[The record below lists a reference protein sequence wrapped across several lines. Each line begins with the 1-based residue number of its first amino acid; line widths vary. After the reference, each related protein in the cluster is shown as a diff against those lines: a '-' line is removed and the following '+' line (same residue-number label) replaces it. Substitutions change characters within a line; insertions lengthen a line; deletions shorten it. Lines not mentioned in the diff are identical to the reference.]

1 MFKLSQNADYSRHT
15 LWAGNVAFVSFFTNL
30 VHESWVL
37 PIKCMPRW
45 KNFSRNALQNA
56 SKSMPSPLIFSSLN
70 LISFN
75 MSQYFRVCSMFSYW
89 NVLVL
94 NSFFHAFNYFIL
106 RCVPLCFCAL
116 YKKYSLHS
124 IYNHSCQNHENL
136 TVYSLT
142 VLQVLKFGLH
152 YQGNY
157 PLLLHITLTFLG
169 LYPCCSTTP

>member
-1 MFKLSQNADYSRHT
+1 MFKLSQNADYSRRT

-45 KNFSRNALQNA
+45 TNFSRNALQNA

-75 MSQYFRVCSMFSYW
+75 MSQCFRVCFMFSYW

-106 RCVPLCFCAL
+106 RCVPLCVFVHYTKNIL
-116 YKKYSLHS
+116 S
-124 IYNHSCQNHENL
+124 
-136 TVYSLT
+136 TV
-142 VLQVLKFGLH
+142 F
-152 YQGNY
+152 
-157 PLLLHITLTFLG
+157 
-169 LYPCCSTTP
+169 TTTAVRTMKT

>member
-1 MFKLSQNADYSRHT
+1 MFKLSQNADYSRRT

-45 KNFSRNALQNA
+45 TNFSRNALQNA

-75 MSQYFRVCSMFSYW
+75 MSQCFRVCFMFSYW

-94 NSFFHAFNYFIL
+94 NSFFM
-106 RCVPLCFCAL
+106 
-116 YKKYSLHS
+116 
-124 IYNHSCQNHENL
+124 
-136 TVYSLT
+136 
-142 VLQVLKFGLH
+142 
-152 YQGNY
+152 
-157 PLLLHITLTFLG
+157 LLITLFSDVFLCVF
-169 LYPCCSTTP
+169 LCIIQKIFSPQYLQPQLSEPWKLNSL